1 MKAAGPAAL
10 IAAEQAEDAGSE
22 CPYGRI
28 EPGRGTDRVAHRH
41 RERRGF
47 DLEHVAGLRLD
58 TLAER
63 QRRGAEKMDVDIAGA
78 AEAGIFEMV
87 VFEVADRVRH
97 IRLTRDEG
105 LFPRSDEHT
114 SELQSL
120 MRLSY
125 AVLCLKTKK
134 HTYK

>member
-47 DLEHVAGLRLD
+47 DLEHAAGLRLD

-63 QRRGAEKMDVDIAGA
+63 QRRGAEKWTWTSPGRRKPGYLKWWCSRLRIACDIFASPETKGFSQ
-78 AEAGIFEMV
+78 IV
-87 VFEVADRVRH
+87 LPSR
-97 IRLTRDEG
+97 T
-105 LFPRSDEHT
+105 
-114 SELQSL
+114 
-120 MRLSY
+120 MRLAPS
-125 AVLCLKTKK
+125 T
-134 HTYK
+134 

>member
-78 AEAGIFEMV
+78 AAAGLFEMG
-87 VFEVADRVRH
+87 VFEVADRKRVVSGKCVAVRV
-97 IRLTRDEG
+97 D
-105 LFPRSDEHT
+105 
-114 SELQSL
+114 
-120 MRLSY
+120 
-125 AVLCLKTKK
+125 
-134 HTYK
+134 

>member
-41 RERRGF
+41 RDRRGF

-58 TLAER
+58 TLAAR
-63 QRRGAEKMDVDIAGA
+63 QRRGAENTEVDIDAA
-78 AEAGIFEMV
+78 AEAGIFYVV
-87 VFEVADRVRH
+87 VFEVAAVVRH
-97 IRLTRDEG
+97 LLLTRAEG
-105 LFPRSDEHT
+105 RFPY
-114 SELQSL
+114 
-120 MRLSY
+120 RL
-125 AVLCLKTKK
+125 C
-134 HTYK
+134 H